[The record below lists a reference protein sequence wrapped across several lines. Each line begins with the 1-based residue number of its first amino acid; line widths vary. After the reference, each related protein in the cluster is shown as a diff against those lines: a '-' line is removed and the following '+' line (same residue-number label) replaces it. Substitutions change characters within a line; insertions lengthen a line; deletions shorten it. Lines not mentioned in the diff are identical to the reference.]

1 MAFVKGQRY
10 IDRMAKGWTLQSLI
24 DGKMRLVAFCHN
36 SRCHHNQTLNLEKL
50 KAKLGPD
57 APAMADDLI
66 PKLRCAKCGGKAV
79 GLTYTP
85 DNIKVSGMGHRIDG
99 PRAQKPPRYGA

>member
-1 MAFVKGQRY
+1 
-10 IDRMAKGWTLQSLI
+10 MAKGWTPQTLI
-24 DGKMRLVAFCHN
+24 DAKTRLTAFCHN
-36 SRCHHNQTLNLEKL
+36 PRCHHNQVLDLENL

-57 APAMADDLI
+57 ALAMADDLI

-85 DNIKVSGMGHRIDG
+85 DASPTGSYNSAASTWGMKLPD
-99 PRAQKPPRYGA
+99 

>member
-1 MAFVKGQRY
+1 MAKWTVQGL
-10 IDRMAKGWTLQSLI
+10 IDARMALH
-24 DGKMRLVAFCHN
+24 AFCHN
-36 SRCHHNQTLNLEKL
+36 SRCHHNQLLNLEKL

-79 GLTYTP
+79 GLTYAP
-85 DNIKVSGMGHRIDG
+85 DKTKVSGMGHRID
-99 PRAQKPPRYGA
+99 